1 MVGGVVD
8 GADEHLIGEAEKIA
22 VALGRMFPGLCEV
35 VLHDLRDPGHAI
47 RAIENNLSGRRVGDS
62 ATELGLA
69 RIADPEYPSVI
80 QNYPNRFPD
89 GRPAKSTS
97 IGIKNEAG
105 EYVAALC
112 LNLDVSVLS
121 PVTLAL
127 ANLVATDTE
136 HREQPLETLRDRTT
150 RELRRA
156 VEESAA
162 ERAAEIAELH
172 ARAVALGGWPESLTR
187 APYRPVDHV
196 GIFGLAGLPTAV
208 GEVTGLVAGGSVGGR
223 LLAAAGPDLHL
234 ETADGGAVVLDT
246 RLMTGWEL
254 VPADG
259 ADITVPVR
267 EFREAP
273 GVQDGLF

>member
-1 MVGGVVD
+1 MTGQGAVD
-8 GADEHLIGEAEKIA
+8 DADEHLIAEAEKIA

-35 VLHDLRDPGHAI
+35 VLHDLRDPRHAV
-47 RAIENNLSGRRVGDS
+47 RAIENNLSGRQVGDS

-69 RIADPEYPSVI
+69 RIADPRYPSVV

-97 IGIKNEAG
+97 IGIRNSAG

-136 HREQPLETLRDRTT
+136 HPEQPLETLRDRTV
-150 RELRRA
+150 RELRQA

-162 ERAAEIAELH
+162 ERATTPRSLSREDKKALVRQLH
-172 ARAVALGGWPESLTR
+172 
-187 APYRPVDHV
+187 
-196 GIFGLAGLPTAV
+196 
-208 GEVTGLVAGGSVGGR
+208 
-223 LLAAAGPDLHL
+223 
-234 ETADGGAVVLDT
+234 
-246 RLMTGWEL
+246 
-254 VPADG
+254 
-259 ADITVPVR
+259 
-267 EFREAP
+267 
-273 GVQDGLF
+273 QDGWFDSRDAARTIADLLGVSRATVYNYTK

>member
-1 MVGGVVD
+1 MEGVVG

-35 VLHDLRDPGHAI
+35 VLHDLRDPRHAI

-69 RIADPEYPSVI
+69 RIADPDYPSVL

-97 IGIKNEAG
+97 IGIKNTAG

-127 ANLVATDTE
+127 SNLVATDTE
-136 HREQPLETLRDRTT
+136 HRDQPLETLRDRTT
-150 RELRRA
+150 RELRQV
-156 VEESAA
+156 VEELAA
-162 ERAAEIAELH
+162 ERAATP
-172 ARAVALGGWPESLTR
+172 RSLS
-187 APYRPVDHV
+187 RPDKK
-196 GIFGLAGLPTAV
+196 
-208 GEVTGLVAGGSVGGR
+208 
-223 LLAAAGPDLHL
+223 
-234 ETADGGAVVLDT
+234 
-246 RLMTGWEL
+246 EL
-254 VPADG
+254 VRQLHRDGWFDSRDAARTIADLLG
-259 ADITVPVR
+259 VSRATVYNYSK
-267 EFREAP
+267 
-273 GVQDGLF
+273 

>member
-1 MVGGVVD
+1 MTGVVS

-35 VLHDLRDPGHAI
+35 VLHDLRDPRHAI

-69 RIADPEYPSVI
+69 RIADPDYPSVI

-97 IGIKNEAG
+97 IGIKNQAG

-127 ANLVATDTE
+127 SNLVATDTDTE
-136 HREQPLETLRDRTT
+136 RREEPLETLRDRTA
-150 RELRRA
+150 RELRRT
-156 VEESAA
+156 VEELAA
-162 ERAAEIAELH
+162 ERAATPRSLSREDKKALVRRLHRDGYFDSRDAAQTIADLLGVS
-172 ARAVALGGWPESLTR
+172 RA
-187 APYRPVDHV
+187 
-196 GIFGLAGLPTAV
+196 
-208 GEVTGLVAGGSVGGR
+208 
-223 LLAAAGPDLHL
+223 
-234 ETADGGAVVLDT
+234 
-246 RLMTGWEL
+246 
-254 VPADG
+254 
-259 ADITVPVR
+259 TVYNYSK
-267 EFREAP
+267 
-273 GVQDGLF
+273 

>member
-1 MVGGVVD
+1 MVKGDVD

-35 VLHDLRDPGHAI
+35 VLHDLRDPRQAI

-105 EYVAALC
+105 EYIAALC

-127 ANLVATDTE
+127 SNLVATDTE

-150 RELRRA
+150 RELRRT
-156 VEESAA
+156 VEELAA
-162 ERAAEIAELH
+162 ERAATP
-172 ARAVALGGWPESLTR
+172 RSLSR
-187 APYRPVDHV
+187 QDKK
-196 GIFGLAGLPTAV
+196 
-208 GEVTGLVAGGSVGGR
+208 
-223 LLAAAGPDLHL
+223 
-234 ETADGGAVVLDT
+234 
-246 RLMTGWEL
+246 EL
-254 VPADG
+254 VRRLHRDGYFDSRDAAQTIADLLG
-259 ADITVPVR
+259 VSRATVYNYSK
-267 EFREAP
+267 
-273 GVQDGLF
+273 